1 MAGRFINHA
10 MRTHRPLAFLL
21 IDVDRFKE
29 VNTRFGHLGGD
40 MVLAEIASLLTSSTR
55 GSDAVVSYGGDQFLV
70 ILADTCQG
78 DKFVERIK
86 GYLREWNRAGNL
98 DGFELSPSIGMA
110 QWSDGKTLDE
120 ILDLADHDMYAVKAA
135 SKLQSSPAT

>member
-1 MAGRFINHA
+1 

-40 MVLAEIASLLTSSTR
+40 MVLAEIASLLKSSTR

-110 QWSDGKTLDE
+110 QWSDDGQRGPRSRRGSCS
-120 ILDLADHDMYAVKAA
+120 DMYAVKAA

>member
-1 MAGRFINHA
+1 

-40 MVLAEIASLLTSSTR
+40 MVLAEIASLLKSSTR

-70 ILADTCQG
+70 ILADTCQD
-78 DKFVERIK
+78 DKFVEKNQGLPAGVEPR
-86 GYLREWNRAGNL
+86 REPRRFRVKPKHRHGPMV
-98 DGFELSPSIGMA
+98 GRQEPRR
-110 QWSDGKTLDE
+110 
-120 ILDLADHDMYAVKAA
+120 DLG
-135 SKLQSSPAT
+135 PR